1 MTDLEIA
8 QNYSA
13 ALDSVDLINAGKPT
27 QMSDEDWTDTLAR
40 NKEHLDIMI
49 AKDYWTNEDLSS
61 MTTAAAQ
68 NREIN

>member
-27 QMSDEDWTDTLAR
+27 SMSDEDWADTLAR

-49 AKDYWTNEDLSS
+49 AKDYWTDEDLSS
-61 MTTAAAQ
+61 MISAAA
-68 NREIN
+68 

>member
-1 MTDLEIA
+1 MDDLTAEEIA

-13 ALDSVDLINAGKPT
+13 ALDSVDLINAGKPSD
-27 QMSDEDWTDTLAR
+27 MSDDDWTDTLAR

-61 MTTAAAQ
+61 MISAAA
-68 NREIN
+68 

>member
-49 AKDYWTNEDLSS
+49 AKDYWTDEDLSS
-61 MTTAAAQ
+61 MISAAA
-68 NREIN
+68 